1 MEEARQR
8 APRFSCCVSATLSTI
23 LVAMALSGPACTPSG
38 SAPPDGGGDQVV
50 DGVGDGNGTG
60 DGAADDCVAQ
70 AENDTDSDA
79 DGWID
84 LCDNCPATANG
95 AQADADGNGLGDECD
110 GVMAGGLAIRTSEG
124 IVEYAFDGRGR
135 PSLLVAGGRSAE
147 FNWSDDA
154 TQVDVTIHDDLGSL
168 TVNLSAD
175 LSDEALSALLD
186 TLEGETGVDPAA
198 LREGLA
204 EYPGLVAR
212 VAAGL
217 EPPPG
222 TAKRRGGPTSQA
234 KMGPNFQGDE
244 ESATEF
250 AVRYYLG
257 GLYYKGIVLND
268 TAVRMANAY
277 NQYRLYFGQ
286 TEPEYPPQSF
296 TLLVAAVELAEEASK
311 THDSQTGA
319 CIPCTSDCVLDC
331 DAVGLYASGLG
342 ACCTFQGPI
351 SSCLDDVQEE
361 ACQETDGSEYHPG
374 SFCAAL
380 ECGAAGACCTS
391 IDCVDTSEATCLD
404 AYGGK
409 FTPDVACADI
419 DCGDGACYTYYS
431 SNLCPG
437 GRCCCDCQPGLTDE
451 ACQQLPDFA
460 YFARAE
466 ACPGACYQGSGVY
479 GAYCTSETELECA
492 DEGGLFF
499 HNSLCM
505 GVCFFGQNEC
515 EVISERECD
524 ERGGRIESYGV
535 DSCAGACD
543 LGDGQCVETVTRG
556 DCVGGAFY
564 LGEPCP

>member
-1 MEEARQR
+1 MEKARQS
-8 APRFSCCVSATLSTI
+8 APRLFYCVSAALSAI
-23 LVAMALSGPACTPSG
+23 LAAMAVSGPACTPSG
-38 SAPPDGGGDQVV
+38 NAPPDGGGDQVV
-50 DGVGDGNGTG
+50 DGVGDGNGAG

-79 DGWID
+79 DGRID

-95 AQADADGNGLGDECD
+95 AQADADGDGLGDECD
-110 GVMAGGLAIRTSEG
+110 GVTASGFALSTSEG

-147 FNWSDDA
+147 FDWSDDA

-186 TLEGETGVDPAA
+186 AMERETGVDPTG

-204 EYPGLVAR
+204 ENPGLVAR

-222 TAKRRGGPTSQA
+222 TAKRRGGPTSHA
-234 KMGPNFQGDE
+234 KIGPNLQSYGDMSQTQME
-244 ESATEF
+244 MW
-250 AVRYYLG
+250 RWYLG
-257 GLYYKGIVLND
+257 ALWYK
-268 TAVRMANAY
+268 AVILQDASHHMWDAY
-277 NQYRLYFGQ
+277 VQYLEHFGQ
-286 TEPEYPPQSF
+286 PEPEEV
-296 TLLVAAVELAEEASK
+296 TRRRALMDAASHLEFEASQ
-311 THDSQTGA
+311 TFDSQRGA
-319 CIPCTSDCVLDC
+319 CIPCTADCVIGC
-331 DAVGLYASGLG
+331 ETFGTG

-391 IDCVDTSEATCLD
+391 IDCVNTSEATCLD

-431 SNLCPG
+431 SNSCPG
-437 GRCCCDCQPGLTDE
+437 GQCCCDCQPGLTDE

-499 HNSLCM
+499 HESLCV
-505 GVCFFGQNEC
+505 GVCFFGDNEC
-515 EVISERECD
+515 EVITERECD
-524 ERGGRIESYGV
+524 ERDGHIESYGV
-535 DSCAGACD
+535 DSCAGACHS
-543 LGDGQCVETVTRG
+543 GAGCVETVTRG